1 MFVYFDSP
9 MVSLTVLDGTAGA
22 GGKAMAV
29 RASRLLCYEQH
40 TGFTRLRLS
49 DGTQM
54 DVRESTDEIDRRIRQ
69 AASQVDF
76 ASASSSLRKVETA
89 SVMVDA

>member
-1 MFVYFDSP
+1 
-9 MVSLTVLDGTAGA
+9 MVSLTVLDNDAMNA
-22 GGKAMAV
+22 GGKTVAV

-40 TGFTRLRLS
+40 TGFTRLRLN

-76 ASASSSLRKVETA
+76 APGSHRLRNVETA
-89 SVMVDA
+89 RVMVDA